1 MNLVNIEAIN
11 FRNIFIEKFVNNDVE
26 KKYV

>member
-1 MNLVNIEAIN
+1 MSLVNIEAIN

>member
-1 MNLVNIEAIN
+1 MSLVNIKAIN
-11 FRNIFIEKFVNNDVE
+11 LSNTFMEKFVNNDVE

>member
-1 MNLVNIEAIN
+1 MSLVNIEAIN
-11 FRNIFIEKFVNNDVE
+11 LRNTFIGKFVNNDVE